1 MSFRPF
7 ALERL
12 FARWEF
18 TARHLLSSSDCET
31 LTVGELLDLAGVPRA
46 ALADV
51 PLGYTDS
58 QGDPQLRADIAASL
72 GGGVGPEDVV
82 VCAPAEGIALACTAL
97 LQPGDRV
104 VVQTPSYQSLEELP
118 RHLGCTVE
126 RWPLVE
132 TEGGWRLD
140 LERLDALLT
149 PGTKL
154 LVVNAPQMPTGQQPT
169 RAEADALF
177 ALAAARGVW
186 VLCDEMYR
194 GLEPDAARRLP
205 AAASRGGRVV
215 GLGGLSKTYGLPGLR
230 LGWLASRDRGVVE
243 GILRAKDYTTICAPG
258 VDQFLA
264 RAAFTVA
271 DRLAARS
278 RAIVDENLARAR
290 AFVAR
295 HADRF
300 GWREPGAG
308 SVAFI
313 RLLGG
318 GAGAFCERA
327 VSEAGVMVVPST
339 VFDFGDAHIRL
350 GLGRRGFPDA
360 LATLEGWLDRH

>member
-1 MSFRPF
+1 MTFRPF

-31 LTVGELLDLAGVPRA
+31 MSVGELLDLAGVPRA

-51 PLGYTDS
+51 SLGYTDS
-58 QGDPQLRADIAASL
+58 QGDPPLRAAIAASL
-72 GGGVGPEDVV
+72 GVGPDDVV
-82 VCAPAEGIALACTAL
+82 VCAPAEGIALACAAL
-97 LQPGDRV
+97 LEPGDRV
-104 VVQTPSYQSLEELP
+104 VVQAPCFQSLDELP

-126 RWPLVE
+126 RWPVAE
-132 TEGGWRLD
+132 TDGGWRLD
-140 LERLDALLT
+140 LDRLDALLA

-154 LVVNAPQMPTGQQPT
+154 LVILAPQMPTGQQPT

-186 VLCDEMYR
+186 VFCDEMYR
-194 GLEPDAARRLP
+194 GLEPDASRRLP

-215 GLGGLSKTYGLPGLR
+215 ALGGLSKTYGLPGLR
-230 LGWLASRDRGVVE
+230 VGWLASRDRGAVE
-243 GILRAKDYTTICAPG
+243 AILRAKDYSTICAPG

-264 RAAFTVA
+264 RAAFNVA

-300 GWREPGAG
+300 AWREPGAG

-318 GAGAFCERA
+318 GAEAFCERA
-327 VSEAGVMVVPST
+327 VNEAGVMVVPST

-350 GLGRRGFPDA
+350 GLGRKGFPDA
-360 LATLEGWLDRH
+360 LSCLEAWLRPR